1 LLSSF
6 SARVS
11 LFHLPLRRLFVLSA
25 DQKNGNQH
33 SAMSLAQQ
41 AKNSSMLYLVLS
53 VVVRWGYNALFLL
66 YKGFTPMQHAVLHM
80 ICALIG
86 LALAF
91 MAIQLFRKSAPSGS
105 NLGCL
110 FLALL
115 LVNFV
120 FAVGSV
126 FAALIHLFG
135 ANGGEMESIW
145 LM

>member
-1 LLSSF
+1 
-6 SARVS
+6 
-11 LFHLPLRRLFVLSA
+11 
-25 DQKNGNQH
+25 
-33 SAMSLAQQ
+33 MSIAQQ
-41 AKNSSMLYLVLS
+41 ARSSSILYLALS
-53 VVVRWGYNALFLL
+53 VVIRWGYNVLFLL

-86 LALAF
+86 LALGF

-105 NLGCL
+105 SLGCF
-110 FLALL
+110 FLILL

-126 FAALIHLFG
+126 FAALVHLFG
-135 ANGGEMESIW
+135 ANGGELESIW